1 MPTCNY
7 SFYQVPSAQQPRPSP
22 PQQPQYNF
30 YDEFK
35 QKGGVGFG
43 VDEEE
48 KRRNKKSEEVMKNIE
63 RARQRREEEEN
74 RYRRGGGSEGGTN
87 EREFRGDGRG
97 GGAGQQQA
105 ARQPDRDQQRRR
117 NFDERGE
124 RGGGFDRER
133 NYEGGSSSS
142 RGGQRREDREEEGGH
157 RGWQGGRA
165 DRGEGNREASGWE
178 RDSLQQPFDLEAEE
192 KRWVFL
198 ASRKPKLPPIK
209 TFEARPYHDDISTLD
224 LI

>member
-1 MPTCNY
+1 MVLLKY
-7 SFYQVPSAQQPRPSP
+7 SFSCKNGKSLLSHQVPSAQQPRPSP
-22 PQQPQYNF
+22 PHQPQYNF

-74 RYRRGGGSEGGTN
+74 RYRRGGGSDGGTN

-105 ARQPDRDQQRRR
+105 ARQPERDQQRRR

-124 RGGGFDRER
+124 RGFDR
-133 NYEGGSSSS
+133 NYEGGSS
-142 RGGQRREDREEEGGH
+142 GGVQPYKRREEREDEGGH

-165 DRGEGNREASGWE
+165 DRGEGNRESGGWE

-192 KRWVFL
+192 KR
-198 ASRKPKLPPIK
+198 
-209 TFEARPYHDDISTLD
+209 LD
-224 LI
+224 SLSFSLS